1 MANAIFADTI
11 QGISDA
17 LEPLGFAVFL
27 AQSRYDDVRE
37 EKMLSALLS
46 RRPEALIMVG
56 SPATAA
62 GAAVARHFVAAGRQR
77 LGFVGGDE
85 PRATRRW
92 QGFHDTALAAG
103 LAPPRRLIH
112 ARNAGAGVA
121 AADEMRDRDAVF
133 VANDALAIGLLSG
146 LRRIGRRVPDDV
158 AVVGL
163 GDLETGRMISP
174 SLSTVRIDGEAIGR
188 TAGGLTVSRE
198 GPRRVDLGFEL
209 LTRETG

>member
-1 MANAIFADTI
+1 
-11 QGISDA
+11 
-17 LEPLGFAVFL
+17 
-27 AQSRYDDVRE
+27 
-37 EKMLSALLS
+37 
-46 RRPEALIMVG
+46 
-56 SPATAA
+56 
-62 GAAVARHFVAAGRQR
+62 
-77 LGFVGGDE
+77 
-85 PRATRRW
+85 
-92 QGFHDTALAAG
+92 
-103 LAPPRRLIH
+103 
-112 ARNAGAGVA
+112 
-121 AADEMRDRDAVF
+121 MRDRDAVF